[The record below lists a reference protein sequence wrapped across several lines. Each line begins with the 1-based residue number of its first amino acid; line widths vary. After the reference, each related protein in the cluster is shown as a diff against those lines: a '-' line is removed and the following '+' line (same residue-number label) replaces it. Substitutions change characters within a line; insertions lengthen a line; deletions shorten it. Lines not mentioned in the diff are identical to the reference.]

1 MMRCYDA
8 IVRTTIS
15 IDEDVLQAAR
25 ALATAQRRS
34 LGRVISDL
42 ARRGLAPRPERIGS
56 EGGFPVFE
64 VDADAPLITPEMV
77 GAALDEP

>member
-1 MMRCYDA
+1 
-8 IVRTTIS
+8 VRTTIN

-25 ALATAQRRS
+25 ALATAQRKS

-42 ARRGLAPRPERIGS
+42 ARRGLAQRSQGVGPERR
-56 EGGFPVFE
+56 FPVFK

-77 GAALDEP
+77 STAADEP

>member
-8 IVRTTIS
+8 FMRTTIS

-25 ALATAQRRS
+25 ALATTQRRS

-42 ARRGLAPRPERIGS
+42 ARRGLAPRADRIGL
-56 EGGFPVFE
+56 EGGFPVFT